1 LSAQTTQ
8 ETRNKDEALEF
19 SKRKAKLAKGMQGM
33 AAGAVS
39 CLIADFRLES
49 ECPASLFRSGD
60 RLHFLLLRDGM
71 QINSRS
77 GGIS

>member
-1 LSAQTTQ
+1 
-8 ETRNKDEALEF
+8 
-19 SKRKAKLAKGMQGM
+19 MQGM

>member
-1 LSAQTTQ
+1 
-8 ETRNKDEALEF
+8 
-19 SKRKAKLAKGMQGM
+19 M

-60 RLHFLLLRDGM
+60 RLRFLLLRDGM